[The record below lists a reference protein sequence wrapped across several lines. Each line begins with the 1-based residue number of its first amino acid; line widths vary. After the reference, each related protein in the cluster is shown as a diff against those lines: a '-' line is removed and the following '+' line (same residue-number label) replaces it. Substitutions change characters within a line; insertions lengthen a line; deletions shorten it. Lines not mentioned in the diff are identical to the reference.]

1 MVGGMTSHA
10 LPPSPL
16 LSPGRQLCGV
26 PQSPIL
32 TYRSGLQPVPS
43 PVLYARHTKSTSDL
57 SQGVYIPDMRMR
69 TPAPHSGM
77 PVTILPQ
84 ARAYSPVSNRGSPAP
99 VSPHG
104 GHFRSV
110 VSSRTVVQVSR
121 SPSPTIGRTSPMV
134 IWRQTASAVAPA
146 GCLGRQARSPPR
158 QAAVARHP
166 VQPGVSAE
174 RCQAGAP
181 SSLAAP
187 PPWALRDAPSAG
199 AWKGSLTSRAV
210 PVAKTEVSVV
220 QEPRTAL
227 SPLSTRSPIRTACT
241 QGCAVAARK
250 MSPKSV
256 TMSQEAL
263 RQPAPPVPPVPA
275 VPAAA
280 LSMTLP
286 VDGREAQVAHVR
298 ESLLKH
304 IHSVQQEI
312 ARLQDERQK
321 MPSASKVPEMTQGE
335 AACRLQHWWRSRRAK
350 KEGPSQRTRLR
361 PRHFAAARIQRW
373 FRLYRWRR
381 RFVDISVHQ
390 IGWLGSLAWL
400 QEQNLLYGTELA
412 DKEDVRWW
420 SEQRAAAPLDREVDP
435 WGALKLR
442 EHLDKMWYGHTNEN
456 SAKEEELLLLHHHQK
471 LIYQEQK
478 QKKLPQPQPPR
489 PPARPHRPQPKPLLK
504 KPTWHVASTQSLHA
518 PAGVPVEPM
527 LSKSR
532 IAGAE
537 CPPAVKITQRGW
549 STYLPGIKTGPDQ
562 FLVLGCNLHVVFEF
576 VLISAEGKQSAQSVR
591 NYPPRVPTTL
601 GASAALPATR
611 PKSPLTRPGASWAPT
626 MIQSASRTSV
636 LAGAVNTA
644 DAKPKATFMP
654 VSRSAAAIAVDPS
667 SLESSQDPK
676 VLKAYT
682 VFEDPRIT
690 VIPNF
695 LSDSEMQHLL
705 DLAAAYWV
713 PSTVGSGVYKTN
725 DESKDLQNK
734 QSKTRTSYS
743 CMLRSGQTETVQ
755 MIEQKLA
762 RLAGL
767 EVKFLERLNMVR
779 YAPGQLFNRHHDG
792 RFRPKTGTCR
802 HVFELAPVS
811 SPDHGAPW
819 RAISCSRPSNRDIS
833 QGPVLAP

>member
-1 MVGGMTSHA
+1 MTSHA

-99 VSPHG
+99 LSPHG
-104 GHFRSV
+104 GQFRNV
-110 VSSRTVVQVSR
+110 VSSRTVLQVSR

-134 IWRQTASAVAPA
+134 IWRQTASAAAPA
-146 GCLGRQARSPPR
+146 GCLGRQDKARSPLR
-158 QAAVARHP
+158 QAAAA
-166 VQPGVSAE
+166 QLGVSAD

-181 SSLAAP
+181 SLLAAP

-227 SPLSTRSPIRTACT
+227 SPLSTRSPIRTA
-241 QGCAVAARK
+241 RK

-263 RQPAPPVPPVPA
+263 RQAPLPPVPA
-275 VPAAA
+275 SA

-286 VDGREAQVAHVR
+286 GDGREAQVAHVR

-312 ARLQDERQK
+312 ARLQDERRK
-321 MPSASKVPEMTQGE
+321 MPSASKVPPEMTQEE
-335 AACRLQHWWRSRRAK
+335 AACRLQHWWRSRRRVK
-350 KEGPSQRTRLR
+350 KEGPWQRTRLR

-381 RFVDISVHQ
+381 RFVDISVRQ

-471 LIYQEQK
+471 LIYQEQQK
-478 QKKLPQPQPPR
+478 QKKKLPQPPR
-489 PPARPHRPQPKPLLK
+489 PPARPPHRPQPKPQLLK
-504 KPTWHVASTQSLHA
+504 KQPTWHVASAQSLHA
-518 PAGVPVEPM
+518 PAGVPVEL

-532 IAGAE
+532 AGAE
-537 CPPAVKITQRGW
+537 CPPAVKITQRGL
-549 STYLPGIKTGPDQ
+549 SGTLPKNCKSSSLSPRYE
-562 FLVLGCNLHVVFEF
+562 LKV
-576 VLISAEGKQSAQSVR
+576 GKQSPQSVR

-626 MIQSASRTSV
+626 MIQSASRTSI
-636 LAGAVNTA
+636 LAGAVTA

-654 VSRSAAAIAVDPS
+654 VSRSAA
-667 SLESSQDPK
+667 
-676 VLKAYT
+676 
-682 VFEDPRIT
+682 
-690 VIPNF
+690 
-695 LSDSEMQHLL
+695 
-705 DLAAAYWV
+705 
-713 PSTVGSGVYKTN
+713 
-725 DESKDLQNK
+725 
-734 QSKTRTSYS
+734 
-743 CMLRSGQTETVQ
+743 
-755 MIEQKLA
+755 
-762 RLAGL
+762 
-767 EVKFLERLNMVR
+767 VK
-779 YAPGQLFNRHHDG
+779 
-792 RFRPKTGTCR
+792 
-802 HVFELAPVS
+802 
-811 SPDHGAPW
+811 
-819 RAISCSRPSNRDIS
+819 
-833 QGPVLAP
+833 

>member
-1 MVGGMTSHA
+1 M
-10 LPPSPL
+10 
-16 LSPGRQLCGV
+16 
-26 PQSPIL
+26 
-32 TYRSGLQPVPS
+32 
-43 PVLYARHTKSTSDL
+43 LYARHTKSTSDL

-99 VSPHG
+99 LSPHG
-104 GHFRSV
+104 GQFRNV
-110 VSSRTVVQVSR
+110 VSSRTVLQVSR

-134 IWRQTASAVAPA
+134 IWRQTASAAAPA
-146 GCLGRQARSPPR
+146 GCLGRQARSPLR
-158 QAAVARHP
+158 QAAAA
-166 VQPGVSAE
+166 QPGVSAD
-174 RCQAGAP
+174 RCQAGRPGAP

-227 SPLSTRSPIRTACT
+227 SPLSTRSPIRTA
-241 QGCAVAARK
+241 RK

-263 RQPAPPVPPVPA
+263 RQAPLPPVPA
-275 VPAAA
+275 SA

-286 VDGREAQVAHVR
+286 GDGREAQVAHVR

-321 MPSASKVPEMTQGE
+321 MPSASKVPPEMTQEE
-335 AACRLQHWWRSRRAK
+335 AACRLQHWWRSRRRVK
-350 KEGPSQRTRLR
+350 KEGPWQRTRLR

-381 RFVDISVHQ
+381 RFVDISVRQ

-471 LIYQEQK
+471 LIYQEQQK
-478 QKKLPQPQPPR
+478 QKKKLPQPPR
-489 PPARPHRPQPKPLLK
+489 PPARPPHRPQPKPQLLK
-504 KPTWHVASTQSLHA
+504 KQPTWHVASAQSLHA
-518 PAGVPVEPM
+518 PAGVPVEL

-532 IAGAE
+532 AGAE
-537 CPPAVKITQRGW
+537 CPPAVKITQGVVGNLAKELQIIVSFPKIRAESGQAISSKCSELSTESPNHTGSQCGFACYKAKVPSDTTRGQLG
-549 STYLPGIKTGPDQ
+549 TNHDTKCKPNLNPGRCCYSRCQ
-562 FLVLGCNLHVVFEF
+562 
-576 VLISAEGKQSAQSVR
+576 AEG
-591 NYPPRVPTTL
+591 
-601 GASAALPATR
+601 
-611 PKSPLTRPGASWAPT
+611 
-626 MIQSASRTSV
+626 
-636 LAGAVNTA
+636 
-644 DAKPKATFMP
+644 
-654 VSRSAAAIAVDPS
+654 
-667 SLESSQDPK
+667 
-676 VLKAYT
+676 
-682 VFEDPRIT
+682 
-690 VIPNF
+690 NF
-695 LSDSEMQHLL
+695 
-705 DLAAAYWV
+705 
-713 PSTVGSGVYKTN
+713 
-725 DESKDLQNK
+725 
-734 QSKTRTSYS
+734 
-743 CMLRSGQTETVQ
+743 
-755 MIEQKLA
+755 
-762 RLAGL
+762 
-767 EVKFLERLNMVR
+767 
-779 YAPGQLFNRHHDG
+779 YACFP
-792 RFRPKTGTCR
+792 
-802 HVFELAPVS
+802 
-811 SPDHGAPW
+811 
-819 RAISCSRPSNRDIS
+819 
-833 QGPVLAP
+833 